1 MITLCFSKKSSPGE
15 PACQADALLSPPALP
30 PTAGRT
36 GQAKPRIA
44 LAVRF
49 GGGGR
54 QPKRPL
60 PWRLFA
66 MATGAIW
73 WRGLFWPCASCQN
86 VRQSLAPLGVPVALA
101 YCTLCGSGIL
111 YEIKVAGRAKPFVFE
126 SSGFLCR
133 SNRLMFVRAT
143 LSLWNQFARG

>member
-1 MITLCFSKKSSPGE
+1 MPSRRAFIATGLATNRLPHRPSKAPDC
-15 PACQADALLSPPALP
+15 ACW
-30 PTAGRT
+30 GMWR
-36 GQAKPRIA
+36 
-44 LAVRF
+44 V
-49 GGGGR
+49 GGR

-60 PWRLFA
+60 PWRLSA

-111 YEIKVAGRAKPFVFE
+111 YEIKVAGLAKPFVFE

-143 LSLWNQFARG
+143 LSLWNQFARAYERG